1 MEGEEVELNVHGLS
15 IKTKEISQRHAEC
28 LLFILK
34 TPAKTQ
40 FNQKVN
46 ITALFSTWATVSGRR
61 ILLGIASVNIS
72 CQWLAQFL
80 VNLACKL
87 TLSLLQTSKPTF
99 LHHVG
104 ECRLMARPVPLWSQ
118 SVLPFPLPQRA
129 SGIAIGKNVDVLI
142 TRLSLKHRSDWSSMR
157 LSYRFLYRQR

>member
-1 MEGEEVELNVHGLS
+1 MLHGLS
-15 IKTKEISQRHAEC
+15 IKTKELSQRHAEC

-34 TPAKTQ
+34 TPAKTY

-46 ITALFSTWATVSGRR
+46 ITSLFSTWATISARR

-72 CQWLAQFL
+72 YQSLAQFL

-87 TLSLLQTSKPTF
+87 TLPLLQTSKPTF

-104 ECRLMARPVPLWSQ
+104 ECRLMACPVPLWSQ

-129 SGIAIGKNVDVLI
+129 SGIAIGENVDVLI
-142 TRLSLKHRSDWSSMR
+142 TRLSLKNRSDWSSMR
-157 LSYRFLYRQR
+157 LYFLYRQR

>member
-1 MEGEEVELNVHGLS
+1 LEWEEVELNVHGLS
-15 IKTKEISQRHAEC
+15 IKTKKISQRHAEC

-34 TPAKTQ
+34 TPAKTH
-40 FNQKVN
+40 FNQRVN
-46 ITALFSTWATVSGRR
+46 ITPLFSTWATVSGRR

-72 CQWLAQFL
+72 CQSLAQFL

-104 ECRLMARPVPLWSQ
+104 ECRLMARPVLWRQ
-118 SVLPFPLPQRA
+118 SVFPYPLPQRA

-142 TRLSLKHRSDWSSMR
+142 TRLSLKNRSDWSSMR